1 VRRLLAESESYQ
13 SEIRKMTAERMKQ
26 SQYASGQYA
35 SKIKDLEEQL
45 GYFRDLQSDK
55 KMRVGELEEKV
66 GKAKRLTQKLTTEN
80 DALKLK
86 IKNIENR
93 YEESIKKYQS

>member
-1 VRRLLAESESYQ
+1 MS
-13 SEIRKMTAERMKQ
+13 
-26 SQYASGQYA
+26 
-35 SKIKDLEEQL
+35 
-45 GYFRDLQSDK
+45 YFRDLQSDK

-66 GKAKRLTQKLTTEN
+66 SKAKRLTLKLTTEN

-93 YEESIKKYQS
+93 FEESVKKFQS